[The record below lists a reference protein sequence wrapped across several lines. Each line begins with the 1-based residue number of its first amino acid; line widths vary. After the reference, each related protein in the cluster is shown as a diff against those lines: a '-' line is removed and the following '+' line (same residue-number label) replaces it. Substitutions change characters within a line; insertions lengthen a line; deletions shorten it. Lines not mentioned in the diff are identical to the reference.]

1 MATGNRMSRLDGALS
16 PYLLSHAHQSVE
28 WFPWGTEA
36 FAEAVSRDC
45 PVMISIGY
53 STCHWCHVMSRE
65 SFDDQATAE
74 LLNQKLVAIKV
85 DREEHPEVD
94 ALYMA
99 QAQAFTEHL
108 GWPLTV
114 FTTPEGA
121 AFYAQ
126 TYLPPEPRGGQP
138 SLTQVVQA
146 VTTAWAEKR
155 EEVVES
161 SRALVGALADAAVAL
176 TSEKPGNVIPPI
188 EQLTVIADALIAQED
203 TECGGFGGAPKFP
216 VTPALLF
223 LQGEGASGHEPAAE
237 LVSRTLA
244 TYADSDL
251 RDAVEGGFFRYA
263 TMRDFSDPH
272 YERML
277 YDNAGLLSAYARA
290 GEVDTAAGIVQFLRT
305 TLLVEG
311 GFGSAQDSESI
322 IEGRASEG
330 GYYLLDAQARKAHT
344 SPVVDDKVITG
355 WNGLALRGLAD
366 AHRAGVAGNPGEL
379 GEQVA
384 TWLLENHINDDGSL
398 IRLSRRG
405 TPSSAPATL
414 EDYGGL
420 CVGLLELGLALGH
433 ARFVAEAFT
442 VLESISGREHTLGL
456 DEVMRQKGFTP
467 RPDIQEGA
475 SPSGVALI
483 AQALVLAATLRGD
496 YGLRDRAQN
505 ILGPHVSQALMTPLG
520 AGGVWEALSTLAREE
535 REIIVVSDQP
545 TELTAVAGGYRA
557 PGTLIVSVTGD
568 QAQQLVEVGV
578 EILRGRT
585 DGSTPMAYVCH
596 RGVCQLPVRNV
607 EALRAQLQQ

>member
-1 MATGNRMSRLDGALS
+1 MGRLDGALS
-16 PYLLSHAHQSVE
+16 PYLLSHAHQSVD
-28 WFPWGTEA
+28 WFPWGPDA
-36 FAEAVSRDC
+36 FAEAASRDC

-74 LLNQKLVAIKV
+74 FVNQKLVAIKV

-94 ALYMA
+94 SLYMA
-99 QAQAFTEHL
+99 QAQAFTDHL

-126 TYLPPEPRGGQP
+126 TYLPPEPRAGQP
-138 SLTQVVQA
+138 SLTQVVEA

-155 EEVVES
+155 DEVLES
-161 SRALVGALADAAVAL
+161 SRALVGALADAAAAL
-176 TSEKPGNVIPPI
+176 TSEKPGTVLPPV

-203 TECGGFGGAPKFP
+203 SEFGGFGGAPKFP
-216 VTPALLF
+216 VSPALLF
-223 LQGEGASGHEPAAE
+223 LQGEGASGNVPAAE
-237 LVSRTLA
+237 LVSRTLV
-244 TYADSDL
+244 TYAGSDL

-277 YDNAGLLSAYARA
+277 YDNAGLLSLYSRD
-290 GEVDTAAGIVQFLRT
+290 GDVETASGIVEFLRT

-311 GFGSAQDSESI
+311 GLGSAQDSESL
-322 IEGRASEG
+322 IEGRPSEG
-330 GYYLLDAQARKAHT
+330 GYYLLDAKGRRALTPPA
-344 SPVVDDKVITG
+344 VDDKVLTG
-355 WNGLALRGLAD
+355 WNGLALCGLAD
-366 AHRAGVAGNPGEL
+366 AHRAGVRGNPGAL

-384 TWLLENHINDDGSL
+384 TWLLENHVHGDGSL

-405 TPSSAPATL
+405 TPGAAPATL

-420 CVGLLELGLALGH
+420 CLGLLELGIALGE
-433 ARFVAEAFT
+433 ARFVAEAFR
-442 VLESISGREHTLGL
+442 LMESIAGAEHTLGQ

-475 SPSGVALI
+475 MPSGVALL
-483 AQALVLAATLRGD
+483 AQALLLAATLRGD
-496 YGLRDRAQN
+496 HGLRDRAQR
-505 ILGPHVSQALMTPLG
+505 ILGPHVSQALMTPMG
-520 AGGVWEALSTLAREE
+520 AGGVLGALAILAREE
-535 REIIVVSDQP
+535 REIIIVSNQP
-545 TELTAVAGGYRA
+545 TEMTAVALRYQA
-557 PGTLIVSVTGD
+557 PGTVIVSVTGD
-568 QAQQLVEVGV
+568 QAQQLVDVGV

-585 DGSTPMAYVCH
+585 DGSTPTAYVCH
-596 RGVCQLPVRNV
+596 RGVCQLPVHTA
-607 EALRAQLQQ
+607 EDLLAHL

>member
-1 MATGNRMSRLDGALS
+1 MATGNRMSRLNGALS
-16 PYLLSHAHQSVE
+16 PYLLSHAHQSVD

-36 FAEAVSRDC
+36 FSEAASRDC

-74 LLNQKLVAIKV
+74 FLNQKLVCIKV

-99 QAQAFTEHL
+99 QAQAFTDHL

-155 EEVVES
+155 EEVLES

-176 TSEKPGNVIPPI
+176 TSEKPGNIIPPI

-223 LQGEGASGHEPAAE
+223 LQGEGASGHEPAAG
-237 LVSRTLA
+237 LVSRTLP

-290 GEVDTAAGIVQFLRT
+290 GDLDTAAGIVQFLRT

-322 IEGRASEG
+322 IDGRPSEG
-330 GYYLLDAQARKAHT
+330 GYYLLDAKGRKALT
-344 SPVVDDKVITG
+344 PPAVDDKVITG

-384 TWLLENHINDDGSL
+384 TWLLENHLRDEGSL

-433 ARFVAEAFT
+433 ARFVAEAFRL
-442 VLESISGREHTLGL
+442 LESIAGREHTLGQ

-475 SPSGVALI
+475 VPSGVALI

-520 AGGVWEALSTLAREE
+520 AGGVLEALATLAREE

-545 TELTAVAGGYRA
+545 TEMTDVVLRYRA
-557 PGTLIVSVTGD
+557 PGTVILSVTGN

-585 DGSTPMAYVCH
+585 EGSTPTAYVCH
-596 RGVCQLPVRNV
+596 RGVCQLPVHTA
-607 EALRAQLQQ
+607 EDLRAQLQQ

>member
-36 FAEAVSRDC
+36 FAEALSRDC

-223 LQGEGASGHEPAAE
+223 LQGEGASGHEASAE

-263 TMRDFSDPH
+263 TLRDFRDPH

-344 SPVVDDKVITG
+344 PPVVDDKVITG

-384 TWLLENHINDDGSL
+384 TWLLENHLRDDGSL

-475 SPSGVALI
+475 LPSGVALL
-483 AQALVLAATLRGD
+483 AQALLLAATLRGD

-557 PGTLIVSVTGD
+557 PGTVIVSVTGD

-585 DGSTPMAYVCH
+585 DGSTPTAYVCH
-596 RGVCQLPVRNV
+596 RGVCQLPVRSV

>member
-1 MATGNRMSRLDGALS
+1 L
-16 PYLLSHAHQSVE
+16 
-28 WFPWGTEA
+28 
-36 FAEAVSRDC
+36 
-45 PVMISIGY
+45 
-53 STCHWCHVMSRE
+53 
-65 SFDDQATAE
+65 
-74 LLNQKLVAIKV
+74 
-85 DREEHPEVD
+85 
-94 ALYMA
+94 
-99 QAQAFTEHL
+99 
-108 GWPLTV
+108 
-114 FTTPEGA
+114 
-121 AFYAQ
+121 
-126 TYLPPEPRGGQP
+126 
-138 SLTQVVQA
+138 
-146 VTTAWAEKR
+146 
-155 EEVVES
+155 ES

-176 TSEKPGNVIPPI
+176 TSEKPGNIIPPI
-188 EQLTVIADALIAQED
+188 EQLTVITDALIAQED

-223 LQGEGASGHEPAAE
+223 LQGEGASGHEPAAG
-237 LVSRTLA
+237 LVSRTLP

-290 GEVDTAAGIVQFLRT
+290 GDLDTAAGIVQFLRT

-322 IEGRASEG
+322 IDGRPSEG
-330 GYYLLDAQARKAHT
+330 GYYLLDAKGRKALT
-344 SPVVDDKVITG
+344 PPAVDDKVITG

-384 TWLLENHINDDGSL
+384 TWLLENHLRDDGSL

-433 ARFVAEAFT
+433 ARFVAEAFRL
-442 VLESISGREHTLGL
+442 LESIAGREHTLGQ

-475 SPSGVALI
+475 VPSGVALI

-520 AGGVWEALSTLAREE
+520 AGGVLEALATLAREE

-545 TELTAVAGGYRA
+545 TEMTDVVLRYRA
-557 PGTLIVSVTGD
+557 PGTVILSVTGD

-585 DGSTPMAYVCH
+585 EGSTPTAYVCH
-596 RGVCQLPVRNV
+596 RGVCQLPVHTA
-607 EALRAQLQQ
+607 EDLRAQLQQ

>member
-1 MATGNRMSRLDGALS
+1 
-16 PYLLSHAHQSVE
+16 
-28 WFPWGTEA
+28 
-36 FAEAVSRDC
+36 
-45 PVMISIGY
+45 MISIGY

-65 SFDDQATAE
+65 SFDDQSIAE

-99 QAQAFTEHL
+99 QAQAFTDHL

-126 TYLPPEPRGGQP
+126 TYLPPEPRAGQP
-138 SLTQVVQA
+138 SLTQVVEA
-146 VTTAWAEKR
+146 VTTAWIEKR
-155 EEVVES
+155 DEVLES
-161 SRALVGALADAAVAL
+161 SRALVGALADAADAL

-188 EQLTVIADALIAQED
+188 EQLTIIVDALIAQED

-223 LQGEGASGHEPAAE
+223 LQGEGASGHEASAE

-244 TYADSDL
+244 TYASSTL

-277 YDNAGLLSAYARA
+277 YDNAGLLSLYSRE
-290 GEVDTAAGIVQFLRT
+290 GDVETASGIVEFLRT

-322 IEGRASEG
+322 IEGRPSEG
-330 GYYLLDAQARKAHT
+330 GYYLLDAKGRKAHT
-344 SPVVDDKVITG
+344 PPAVDDKVLTG

-366 AHRAGVAGNPGEL
+366 AHRAGVAGNPGAL

-384 TWLLENHINDDGSL
+384 TWLLENHVDDEGSL

-405 TPSSAPATL
+405 TLGAAPATL

-420 CVGLLELGLALGH
+420 CVGLLELGIALGH

-442 VLESISGREHTLGL
+442 LLESIAGRANTLGH

-475 SPSGVALI
+475 VPSGVALF
-483 AQALVLAATLRGD
+483 AQALFLAATLRGD
-496 YGLRDRAQN
+496 NGLRDRAQR

-520 AGGVWEALSTLAREE
+520 AGGVLEALATLAREE
-535 REIIVVSDQP
+535 KEIIIVSDQP
-545 TELTAVAGGYRA
+545 TEMTDVAGGYRA
-557 PGTLIVSVTGD
+557 PGTVIVSVTGD

-585 DGSTPMAYVCH
+585 DGSTPTAYVCH
-596 RGVCQLPVRNV
+596 RGVCQLPVHTA
-607 EALRAQLQQ
+607 EDLLAHL

>member
-1 MATGNRMSRLDGALS
+1 MATGNEMGRLDGALS
-16 PYLLSHAHQSVE
+16 PYLLSHAHQSVD

-36 FAEAVSRDC
+36 FEEATRRDC

-65 SFDDQATAE
+65 SFDNPLTAQ
-74 LLNQKLVAIKV
+74 LLNEKVVAVKV
-85 DREEHPEVD
+85 DREEHPEID

-99 QAQAFTEHL
+99 QAQAFTDHL

-126 TYLPPEPRGGQP
+126 TYLPPEPRAGQP
-138 SLTQVVQA
+138 SLTQVVEA
-146 VTTAWAEKR
+146 VTTAWIEKR
-155 EEVVES
+155 DDVLQS
-161 SRALVGALADAAVAL
+161 SRALVGALADAADAL
-176 TSEKPGNVIPPI
+176 TTEKPGRVIPPI
-188 EQLTVIADALIAQED
+188 EQLTIIADALIAQED

-223 LQGEGASGHEPAAE
+223 LQGEGAAGNGAAAQ

-244 TYADSDL
+244 TYASSTL
-251 RDAVEGGFFRYA
+251 RDAMEGGFFRYA

-277 YDNAGLLSAYARA
+277 YDNAGLLSLYSRE
-290 GEVDTAAGIVQFLRT
+290 GDLDTAAGIVQFLTT

-311 GFGSAQDSESI
+311 GFGSAQDSESVV
-322 IEGRASEG
+322 EGRPSEG
-330 GYYLLDAQARKAHT
+330 GYYLLDAKGRKAHT
-344 SPVVDDKVITG
+344 PPAVDDKVLTG

-366 AHRAGVAGNPGEL
+366 AHRAGVAGNPGVL

-384 TWLLENHINDDGSL
+384 TWLLENHVHGDGSL

-405 TPSSAPATL
+405 TPGLAPATL
-414 EDYGGL
+414 EDYGGFGL
-420 CVGLLELGLALGH
+420 GLLELGIALGE
-433 ARFVAEAFT
+433 ARFVAEAFR
-442 VLESISGREHTLGL
+442 LMESIAGAEHTLGQ

-475 SPSGVALI
+475 VPSGVALL
-483 AQALVLAATLRGD
+483 AQALLLAATLRGD
-496 YGLRDRAQN
+496 HGLRDRAQR

-520 AGGVWEALSTLAREE
+520 AGGVLEALATLAREE
-535 REIIVVSDQP
+535 REIIIVSDQP
-545 TELTAVAGGYRA
+545 TEMTDVALGYRA
-557 PGTLIVSVTGD
+557 PGTVIVSVTGD
-568 QAQQLVEVGV
+568 EAQQLVDVGV

-585 DGSTPMAYVCH
+585 DGSTPTAYVCH
-596 RGVCQLPVRNV
+596 RGVCQLPVHTA
-607 EALRAQLQQ
+607 EDLLAHL